1 MNDTA
6 ERSFSPVQMLILL
19 ALIIG
24 VIAVM
29 VSSHI
34 LSANILNALADADDH
49 ITHYVHV
56 HKIASAFVFALVF
69 TLIGTLAL
77 PLESA
82 MCVLAGY
89 YFRAVLGVAISVFAI
104 TAGATLTFIIISHF
118 FKDWFR
124 EKFQSRTL
132 TRISEGLQR
141 EPFAYI
147 LFLRLVPL
155 FPHLVT
161 NTALAVSNV
170 RMRDY
175 FFATFIGI
183 IPAATIFVL
192 TGTQLENI
200 KRTGQVLSPESL
212 GVLLLLAFFALLPL
226 LWKKYFSRDNSEL

>member
-1 MNDTA
+1 MNDTTQIQSSLTKIA
-6 ERSFSPVQMLILL
+6 LLL
-19 ALIIG
+19 ALLAGIG
-24 VIAVM
+24 VVM

-34 LSANILNALADADDH
+34 LSANVLSALADADDRMTYYIH
-49 ITHYVHV
+49 A
-56 HKIASAFVFALVF
+56 HKITSAFVFALAF
-69 TLIGTLAL
+69 TLIATVAL

-89 YFRAVLGVAISVFAI
+89 YFRAVLGVVISVFAI
-104 TAGATLTFIIISHF
+104 TVGAALTFLIIRYF
-118 FKDWFR
+118 FKEWFR
-124 EKFQSRTL
+124 EKFESRTL
-132 TRISEGLQR
+132 TKISEGLER

-161 NTALAVSNV
+161 NTALSVSNV

-192 TGTQLENI
+192 TGTQLESI
-200 KRTGQVLSPESL
+200 KRTGQVLSPDSL

-226 LWKKYFSRDNSEL
+226 LWKKYFSRD